1 MKKILFIIPCVPYPL
16 TTGGNQ
22 AFFHMV
28 DYLRN
33 KMSVSLLL
41 HIKEKERKNVE
52 QLQLLWDNVD
62 FFIFTEHM
70 AEPETRHP
78 SYYRWLNKM
87 VASAARKMRRQLL
100 TYNAD
105 AIRKDMTLPNSIFK
119 PFPTKYAEYVSAV
132 SRRGFDIIQV
142 EFYPLISLGYVLPD
156 DVQTIFVHHELRYVR
171 NENEM
176 TCLDKVTDE
185 QRMMYRIG
193 KDFERSALLTY
204 KHVIALTEVDR
215 QILVDFMGRREGIH
229 VSPAV
234 VQVADT
240 CDKQVVPTAAC
251 RLTFVGS
258 ESHYPNLDAVVWFCQ
273 EIAPCLRRL
282 NFHFTFQVVGPWRG
296 SYVKNLKDSCPEL
309 ELVGYIEDLHSFLNG
324 SIVVVPIRIGSG
336 MRMKILDAVSSK
348 APFVTTT
355 KGVEGLDFRDGE
367 ECLIADTAEDFA
379 EQIIRLIDDLKL
391 QEKLV
396 NQAEHRLRQ
405 LYNPQEMLDRRL
417 AIYNNIFLESE
428 LKNV

>member
-78 SYYRWLNKM
+78 SYYRWLNKI
-87 VASAARKMRRQLL
+87 VASAARKMQRQLL
-100 TYNAD
+100 TYNAG
-105 AIRKDMTLPNSIFK
+105 AMRKDMTLSNSIFK
-119 PFPTKYAEYVSAV
+119 PFPTKYTEYVSAV

-142 EFYPLISLGYVLPD
+142 EFYPLISLGYILPD

-176 TCLDKVTDE
+176 TYLDIVTDE
-185 QRMMYRIG
+185 QRMLYRIG
-193 KDFERSALLTY
+193 KDFERSALQTY

-215 QILVDFMGRREGIH
+215 QILVDFMGRSEGIH

-234 VQVADT
+234 VQIAHT
-240 CDKQVVPTAAC
+240 CDMQVIPTAC

-258 ESHYPNLDAVVWFCQ
+258 ESHYPNLDAVLWFCQ
-273 EIAPCLRRL
+273 EIAPCLRKL
-282 NFHFTFQVVGPWRG
+282 DFHFTFQVVGPWRS
-296 SYVKNLKDSCPEL
+296 SYIKKLKDSCPEL
-309 ELVGYIEDLHSFLNG
+309 ELVGYVEDLHRFLNG
-324 SIVVVPIRIGSG
+324 SIVLVPIRIGSG

-348 APFVTTT
+348 APLVTTT
-355 KGVEGLDFRDGE
+355 KGVEGIDFRGEE
-367 ECLIADTAEDFA
+367 ECLKADSVLNFA
-379 EQIIRLIDDLKL
+379 AAVVRLARDEELQVKL
-391 QEKLV
+391 A
-396 NQAEHRLRQ
+396 NQAMKRLQ
-405 LYNPQEMLDRRL
+405 KMYNPEEMLERRL
-417 AIYNNIFLESE
+417 AIYNKLM
-428 LKNV
+428 K